1 MRMSFSR
8 FWRWLSRRPH
18 PPEPDLSPASREWTA
33 TWLTFEDATELLDLL
48 ERAGARVLEVQ
59 VDAEARVSVRWMA

>member
-1 MRMSFSR
+1 MPTSFSR

-18 PPEPDLSPASREWTA
+18 SPEPEPAPAPREWTA

-48 ERAGARVLEVQ
+48 ERGGARVLDVQ
-59 VDAEARVSVRWMA
+59 VDTDARVSVRWMA